1 MLRTRLHRLAK
12 PGLRSLRCMTSRP
25 VDIAVGGQ
33 SARWLYHVA
42 KTAAPSLIRRFLKS
56 SASVCNDGG
65 GGSEAGGRW
74 AVEKPEHE
82 WRGELS
88 PDQFYVLRQKGTE
101 PPFSGLYDSMSVT
114 SPRRT

>member
-25 VDIAVGGQ
+25 VAAAVGGQ
-33 SARWLYHVA
+33 

>member
-25 VDIAVGGQ
+25 VAAAVGGQ
-33 SARWLYHVA
+33 RQLSLQRG
-42 KTAAPSLIRRFLKS
+42 TAAPSLIRRFLKS

-101 PPFSGLYDSMSVT
+101 PPFSGLYDSMPVT

>member
-12 PGLRSLRCMTSRP
+12 PGLRSLRMSRP
-25 VDIAVGGQ
+25 VAAVGGQ
-33 SARWLYHVA
+33 R
-42 KTAAPSLIRRFLKS
+42 TAAPSLIRRFLKS

>member
-25 VDIAVGGQ
+25 VAAAFGGQ
-33 SARWLYHVA
+33 SRWLYHVA
-42 KTAAPSLIRRFLKS
+42 ETAPSLIRRFLKS